1 MDSLTYATW
10 ESPWGRLLVD
20 SSARGLT
27 CLHFLNSGNPEAHLK
42 PLAER
47 MGISSISE
55 SRAANRVALDE
66 LAAYS
71 RGKLARFTVPLD
83 LRGTPFQLADWEEL
97 CRIPYGETRSY
108 GEIARRMGKPG
119 ASRAVG
125 MANHNNP
132 VAIIVP
138 CHRVIAW
145 DGTLGGYG
153 GGLETKR
160 RLLAHEQ
167 EHKTALAAQ
176 LETVPV

>member
-10 ESPWGRLLVD
+10 ESPWGRLLLA
-20 SSARGLT
+20 STARGLA
-27 CLHFLNSGNPEAHLK
+27 CLHFLNSGNPEAHLT

-66 LAAYS
+66 LTAYS

-83 LRGTPFQLADWEEL
+83 LRGTPFQMADWEEL

-108 GEIARRMGKPG
+108 GEIARRLHNPR

-132 VAIIVP
+132 VALIVP

-145 DGTLGGYG
+145 DGALGGYG
-153 GGLETKR
+153 GGLELKR

-167 EHKTALAAQ
+167 KHKAALIAQ
-176 LETVPV
+176 PEAVPV